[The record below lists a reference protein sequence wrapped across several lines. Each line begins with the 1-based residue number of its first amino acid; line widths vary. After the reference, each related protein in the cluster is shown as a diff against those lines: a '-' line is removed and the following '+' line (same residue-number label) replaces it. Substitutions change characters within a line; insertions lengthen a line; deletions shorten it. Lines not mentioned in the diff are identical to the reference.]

1 MQRAFFFLSVLLF
14 LSPLAASAQE
24 PQAVVKQ
31 FSGKV
36 EVKQAG
42 QDWQP
47 VQLNMIVPQGAIVST
62 GFSSRLTL
70 ELGQTEITIQP
81 LTRMLLRELTKKDT
95 TNVTALTLRVG
106 KINAAVKAVAG
117 ERNDFTVA
125 GPNATAAVRGTE
137 FNFDVNVDD
146 EAEGISGHFY
156 LISNATGQE
165 TSVGPGMFGGVGDR
179 GRLRL
184 PDQIITQHSSSGW
197 IPSDLLYWA
206 SSHEGGFTLGA
217 YGGNLTPPNTLPA
230 ATGLVYTMTVTVN

>member
-1 MQRAFFFLSVLLF
+1 MRRAFFFLSVLVL

-24 PQAVVKQ
+24 LQAVVKQ

-36 EVKQAG
+36 EVKQVG
-42 QDWQP
+42 QDWKP
-47 VQLNMIVPQGAIVST
+47 VQLNMSVPQGATVST

-81 LTRMLLRELTKKDT
+81 LTRMLLRELIKKDT

-117 ERNDFTVA
+117 ERNNFTVA

-137 FNFDVNVDD
+137 FNFDVNLDD

-156 LISNATGQE
+156 LVSNATGQE
-165 TSVGPGMFGGVGDR
+165 TSVGPGMFGSVGDR

-184 PDQIITQHSSSGW
+184 PDQIIAQHSSSGW
-197 IPSDLLYWA
+197 IPSDLLWWA

-217 YGGNLTPPNTLPA
+217 YTDNLTPPNVLPA
-230 ATGLVYTMTVTVN
+230 AAGIATAVTVTVN

>member
-1 MQRAFFFLSVLLF
+1 MQRVSFLLLTVIF
-14 LSPLAASAQE
+14 LSPLTVSAQE
-24 PQAVVKQ
+24 LQAVVKQ

-36 EVKQAG
+36 EVKQPG

-47 VQLNMIVPQGAIVST
+47 VQLHMVVPQGATVST

-81 LTRMLLRELTKKDT
+81 LTRMLLRELIKKGT

-146 EAEGISGHFY
+146 HAEGISGHFY
-156 LISNATGQE
+156 LVSHDTGQE
-165 TSVGPGMFGGVGDR
+165 ISVGPGMFGAVG
-179 GRLRL
+179 GNGHLTL
-184 PDQIITQHSSSGW
+184 PEQIIAQHSSSGW
-197 IPSDLLYWA
+197 IPSDLLWWA
-206 SSHEGGFTLGA
+206 STHEGGWTLGA
-217 YGGNLTPPNTLPA
+217 YTDNLTPPNVLPA
-230 ATGLVYTMTVTVN
+230 ASGLATMTVTVN